1 MFKYHTVKVM
11 SHEAQRVFCSRMKEL
26 HPEHFKDNKVLDIGS
41 LDINGNNKFLFD
53 NSEYIGL
60 DIAEGNNV
68 DVVCIGHEYD
78 APDETFDTIIST
90 EALEHDMYYEK
101 TILNAIRMLKKGGA
115 LVLTC
120 ASTFRPEHGTPRTD
134 GSWAAPL
141 LKEVSEEWANY
152 YKNLD
157 EDDLKRIPGFVDT
170 FPDGIYE
177 YNHNK
182 MDMYFFGIK
191 K

>member
-1 MFKYHTVKVM
+1 
-11 SHEAQRVFCSRMKEL
+11 MKEL

-90 EALEHDMYYEK
+90 EALEHDMYY
-101 TILNAIRMLKKGGA
+101 
-115 LVLTC
+115 
-120 ASTFRPEHGTPRTD
+120 
-134 GSWAAPL
+134 
-141 LKEVSEEWANY
+141 
-152 YKNLD
+152 
-157 EDDLKRIPGFVDT
+157 
-170 FPDGIYE
+170 
-177 YNHNK
+177 
-182 MDMYFFGIK
+182 
-191 K
+191 